1 MPGLPQDFDSGN
13 DPVPTPNV
21 DTVSL
26 DETVTRA
33 LAALL
38 DALTPAQRVAY
49 VLHDVFGVPYA
60 TVAGVVG
67 RSTRQTRD
75 LASAARRAIRMP
87 TPVSGAGSRDAV
99 VRAFLHA
106 ATDRDATALSALLAA
121 GVMVLTDQPAP
132 EIAAPVTS
140 IPQATALVL
149 RTLDELQPQWIR
161 EQSVNGQAGIVIG
174 RDDRV
179 VGVICLNVVAEL
191 VSDVWIVLD
200 PDKLHGWNH

>member
-1 MPGLPQDFDSGN
+1 MPDLPDPGEH
-13 DPVPTPNV
+13 PVPRPSGGD

-33 LAALL
+33 LATLL

-49 VLHDVFGVPYA
+49 VLHDVFGVPFA

-87 TPVSGAGSRDAV
+87 PPVSVAGSRDAV
-99 VRAFLHA
+99 IQAFFHA
-106 ATDRDATALSALLAA
+106 LTDRDAAALSALLAA
-121 GVMVLTDQPAP
+121 GVMVLTDRPAP
-132 EIAAPVTS
+132 ETASPVTG
-140 IPQATALVL
+140 IPRVTALVL
-149 RTLDELQPQWIR
+149 GAVDELRPHWIR

-174 RDDRV
+174 RDERV

-200 PDKLHGWNH
+200 PDKLRSWNR